1 MKDSTENLILKAIPF
16 FILIS
21 LLPMM
26 FFRDFTPS
34 NEIRYLSIV
43 DEMLS
48 SGKFFAFT
56 FNGIPYADKPPL
68 YFWLL
73 GLCRLIAG
81 SHCMPLLSLLSA
93 IPGLVILCIMDKWV
107 REEGLFSKRERI
119 SLMLVL
125 GSSTMFLGLLFF
137 LRMDLL
143 MAMFITLALYSFHRH
158 YCGKKG
164 AVLHSYLFPVWTFLA
179 LFTKGPVGLLM
190 PIVTVALFIAAQKR
204 FKEIGKW
211 LGWKTWLILAGLSFI
226 WLFMAYRDGGIDYIK
241 DLLFHQTVDR
251 AVNAFHH
258 KKPFW
263 YYFLAIWYVAAPWFL
278 LMIPG
283 LVHCIARRKSLDD
296 TRKLFACAV
305 FGTFIMLSGF
315 SSKLAVYLVPIIPF
329 LVYLQPDSSVRQK
342 RIKGWDSIS
351 IAIPAVILAMTG
363 LAVILLPVL
372 SSSFQFASDLTEE
385 YGFVRNWT
393 VISAMIIL
401 TAGSLASAFIAIR
414 KKDWIISSGIL
425 SCTIF
430 AMVFCASFS
439 MPDINPFIGYG
450 PLAREIERIDEN
462 RGMTVETYGISRTEI
477 MPFYTDIPIGTKW
490 VDIDAFMADPPQNCL
505 LVIKSNRLKRYP
517 QMAEFVKGRK
527 FTRCGYFL
535 IYEIP

>member
-26 FFRDFTPS
+26 FLRDFTPS

-164 AVLHSYLFPVWTFLA
+164 AVLYSYLFPVWTFLA